1 MIIQYLNGIMLNM
14 KLDDTTTSVYQLI
27 FDKNDSNDTKIIQ
40 YFTMHGLWLCIKLDG
55 FYNKWSM
62 QGLLVIIQKYQ

>member
-40 YFTMHGLWLCIKLDG
+40 YFTMHGL
-55 FYNKWSM
+55 
-62 QGLLVIIQKYQ
+62 